1 MSRPCVSFVHSWSVG
16 NFLSPPSTL
25 LDLGATRPTLVPKIT
40 QTTPYGDRLKIAAAS
55 ANRENQPTHN
65 RSTSLVRTRKPEP
78 KPNRTSF
85 HHVTGLQHVEGS
97 TCAPVQCG
105 AVPHGCVSLGW
116 PCGAGRAKRGL
127 PRRSE
132 LAWPGGCAGSGQDTY
147 VASRL
152 AYEQVAESEAH
163 ARGGAGAGAA
173 LPPPFS
179 LPPCLPLLAGAP
191 IRNAYNSRRAAA
203 ATSATHQVRLQR
215 SRPRRARPRRA
226 RAAWMPGVHPNHP
239 RFQEVT
245 VHRGF

>member
-1 MSRPCVSFVHSWSVG
+1 MWGLRHATQGCAVRLVSFVAARICAVRCA
-16 NFLSPPSTL
+16 LSCSAGGAVP
-25 LDLGATRPTLVPKIT
+25 LGAVPRMAL
-40 QTTPYGDRLKIAAAS
+40 P
-55 ANRENQPTHN
+55 
-65 RSTSLVRTRKPEP
+65 
-78 KPNRTSF
+78 
-85 HHVTGLQHVEGS
+85 
-97 TCAPVQCG
+97 CAPVQCG
-105 AVPHGCVSLGW
+105 PVPHGCVSLGW

-173 LPPPFS
+173 LPPTIS